1 MVNHEA
7 ALAVLRRDDASM
19 AEVMRALTELDR
31 AELNLRRQRIG
42 IAANITLDLLA
53 LYLRRHAYLAGV
65 RLEVHT
71 GSYDNLLDDVQTCS
85 ARGVDHLL
93 VIPFFDN
100 LQASWEARIEG
111 LSEAARQAPMHDY
124 LARLELGLISASHLG
139 NVFLCG
145 AHAWHA
151 AAAFDGADACSE
163 GLAEFNAAL
172 RETATRHAN
181 ARFIDLADIVATL
194 GRQQAFDARFYYRG
208 KAPYRPAFMN
218 ELARR
223 VGLATR
229 GFGGAFHKVLVLDC
243 DNTLWGGVIGEDG
256 IAGLQLD
263 PHSYPGNIFWTV
275 QQQVC
280 ALERQGVL
288 VCLCSKNNEAD
299 VEQALTQHEHMV
311 LGGEHVVAR
320 RVNWNDKPGN
330 LEALAVELNLGL
342 DSFVFVDDSAFEVE
356 AVRTRLPMVRV
367 FQVPQRLT
375 DYPAM
380 MREIA
385 ALFLAGG
392 LNAPD
397 ASRTRQY
404 RQLAAAASLRAGF
417 ASQQDYLRSLG
428 LKVRLQRDATEQIGR
443 IAELT
448 NKSNQFNLTTRRLM
462 PGDVA
467 RLMQAEGATVYSF
480 AVSDRLAEHGLT
492 GVLITEDEGDAVLVH
507 TFLMSCRV
515 IGRGVEFSVWKRVLD
530 DARSRGKTVL
540 RAAYVPSAKN
550 AQVADFF
557 DRLGLP
563 LTAQG
568 DDGSRHYQ
576 AEVAQVQLADSN
588 WVEIIDG

>member
-7 ALAVLRRDDASM
+7 ALAVLRRDDAPM

-31 AELNLRRQRIG
+31 AELNLRRQRLA
-42 IAANITLDLLA
+42 IAANITVDLLA

-65 RLEVHT
+65 RLEVLT
-71 GSYDNLLDDVQTCS
+71 GSYDNLLDDVQTFS
-85 ARGVDHLL
+85 ARGADHLL
-93 VIPFFDN
+93 VVSFFDN
-100 LQASWEARIEG
+100 LQASWEARSEG
-111 LSEAARQAPMHDY
+111 LPEAARQAPIQDY
-124 LARLELGLISASHLG
+124 LARLELALSHATKLG
-139 NVFLCG
+139 NVLLCG

-151 AAAFDGADACSE
+151 AAAFDGTGCATE
-163 GLAEFNAAL
+163 GLAELNAGL
-172 RETATRHAN
+172 RQAATRHAN
-181 ARFIDLADIVATL
+181 VRLIDLADIVTL
-194 GRQQAFDARFYYRG
+194 LGTQQAFDARFYYRG
-208 KAPYRPAFMN
+208 KAPYKPAFMN
-218 ELARR
+218 ELSRR
-223 VGLATR
+223 IGLATR
-229 GFGGAFHKVLVLDC
+229 GFGGVFHKVLVLDC
-243 DNTLWGGVIGEDG
+243 DNTLWGGIVGEDG
-256 IAGLQLD
+256 LAGLQLD
-263 PHSYPGNIFWTV
+263 PHSHPGNVFWTV

-299 VEQALTQHEHMV
+299 VEQVLARHEHMV
-311 LGGEHVVAR
+311 LRGEHVVAR

-330 LEALAVELNLGL
+330 LEALAAELNLGL
-342 DSFVFVDDSAFEVE
+342 ESFVFVDDSAFEVE

-380 MREIA
+380 MREIS

-392 LNAPD
+392 SRASGE
-397 ASRTRQY
+397 SRTQQY
-404 RQLAAAASLRAGF
+404 RQLAATAALRAGF

-467 RLMQAEGATVYSF
+467 RLMQADSTTVYSF

-515 IGRGVEFSVWKRVLD
+515 IGRGVEFSVWKTVLD

-563 LTAQG
+563 LTAER
-568 DDGSRHYQ
+568 DDGSRHYLAQ
-576 AEVAQVQLADSN
+576 VAQVQLADSN
-588 WVEIIDG
+588 WVELIDG